1 MWKITVNFSVLQS
14 HTGFAEMYTYVEK
27 IFLKINLV
35 LQKNNAILKE
45 TGKQTLYNYFYI

>member
-27 IFLKINLV
+27 IFLKINIVFWL
-35 LQKNNAILKE
+35 NNAILKD
-45 TGKQTLYNYFYI
+45 TDKQKLYNNINI